1 MLLAAGRSAGDER
14 VSAATRPRGT
24 FMQIRRR
31 LHLFPTPHLDGPIP
45 AGTRLGVYRA
55 LLNKEMVPPPLG
67 RGSPALGSMAWRGEC
82 GLAFSSSARS
92 LGSGHRMQNYI
103 QQPSSQTL
111 LRILEQTLALER
123 VREDRYGASQ
133 VVPTVAARHSW
144 ALLLSPA
151 DPKRFK
157 QERSGSALTGL
168 ENPDGSVFRIS
179 LI

>member
-133 VVPTVAARHSW
+133 VVPTVGRTAFVGTSPVIRRPK
-144 ALLLSPA
+144 AL
-151 DPKRFK
+151 
-157 QERSGSALTGL
+157 
-168 ENPDGSVFRIS
+168 
-179 LI
+179 